1 MIIRMLFKRYQPA
14 LVTTLMVSF
23 AVFVIPALAIVLT
36 VSQYQSEH
44 SIRTHLDAEL
54 GRTKLDTDCALD
66 GFFRPVVNAAAFLS
80 ESVALDQ
87 SEVRDPS
94 FNAMLYQVLSK
105 IDQVVNVNIA
115 FQEGYFRAFGRIDAE
130 ILARHPEVPP
140 QARWMAQVSQGTE
153 GHAAH
158 IAERT
163 FYGDYPE
170 IIESTSTEQDIDY
183 LDSEAFVGAKAAG
196 GTFFSN
202 AHIGRVSGK
211 RVISVGQPIFADR
224 KFIGAVTVSASVKEL
239 SSFLLQNRMSINT
252 ESFILDSQNNILAA
266 SALADTLRQGGV
278 ARNAETLERRVV
290 AIDDLRSGP
299 KRSVLEHSFL
309 AELDGVEYNVSIFP
323 IKSSLGLQMRALVVT
338 PLDDFVGDLR
348 RSRRNFALLVALLLL
363 VEAFLIVRVSRRMAR
378 KVRGLTGAIE
388 SIRAMHFDGG
398 LPGRDTA
405 YVQELSELQQGIS
418 LLQSALRSFALYV
431 PLGVVRRLVEEGRPI
446 APGVERRDLTV
457 LFCDLENFS
466 TLAQSIPAE
475 ELLEYSTAYF
485 SIATEAI
492 TRHGGTVD
500 KFIGDAVMAFWGAP
514 QPVDDH
520 AVRACRAAVDLVR
533 GLESR
538 NAEWRAEGRRTLR
551 VRVGVNSSSVLV
563 GNIGSPD
570 RLSYTAI
577 GDGVN
582 VASRL
587 EGKNKD
593 LGTSICI
600 SDSTYELAKASI
612 VARPLKPISVKG
624 RQGEFMV
631 YELLD
636 VVPAQPLAQA
646 APHI

>member
-54 GRTKLDTDCALD
+54 GRTKLDTDRALD

-211 RVISVGQPIFADR
+211 RV
-224 KFIGAVTVSASVKEL
+224 
-239 SSFLLQNRMSINT
+239 
-252 ESFILDSQNNILAA
+252 
-266 SALADTLRQGGV
+266 
-278 ARNAETLERRVV
+278 
-290 AIDDLRSGP
+290 
-299 KRSVLEHSFL
+299 
-309 AELDGVEYNVSIFP
+309 
-323 IKSSLGLQMRALVVT
+323 
-338 PLDDFVGDLR
+338 
-348 RSRRNFALLVALLLL
+348 
-363 VEAFLIVRVSRRMAR
+363 
-378 KVRGLTGAIE
+378 
-388 SIRAMHFDGG
+388 
-398 LPGRDTA
+398 
-405 YVQELSELQQGIS
+405 
-418 LLQSALRSFALYV
+418 
-431 PLGVVRRLVEEGRPI
+431 
-446 APGVERRDLTV
+446 
-457 LFCDLENFS
+457 FS
-466 TLAQSIPAE
+466 T
-475 ELLEYSTAYF
+475 
-485 SIATEAI
+485 
-492 TRHGGTVD
+492 
-500 KFIGDAVMAFWGAP
+500 
-514 QPVDDH
+514 
-520 AVRACRAAVDLVR
+520 
-533 GLESR
+533 
-538 NAEWRAEGRRTLR
+538 
-551 VRVGVNSSSVLV
+551 
-563 GNIGSPD
+563 
-570 RLSYTAI
+570 
-577 GDGVN
+577 
-582 VASRL
+582 
-587 EGKNKD
+587 
-593 LGTSICI
+593 
-600 SDSTYELAKASI
+600 I
-612 VARPLKPISVKG
+612 VAKS
-624 RQGEFMV
+624 
-631 YELLD
+631 
-636 VVPAQPLAQA
+636 LAILIGLRMLSDGSA
-646 APHI
+646 T